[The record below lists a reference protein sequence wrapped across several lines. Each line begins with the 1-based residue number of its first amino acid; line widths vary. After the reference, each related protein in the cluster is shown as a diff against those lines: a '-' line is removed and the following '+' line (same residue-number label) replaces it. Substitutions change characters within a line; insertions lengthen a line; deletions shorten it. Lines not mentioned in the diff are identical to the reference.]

1 MSSQSSVCIPTV
13 GNAGRWLWFF
23 SWSKIV
29 ILDYALHQNPD
40 AELLALTT
48 VITGIMVYVCSALR
62 ASLTTQANPSQG
74 YRSEISGDEALE
86 LTRWFQFILIWKQPW
101 TQNIRPPLTLYSLGM
116 TTCWWTEGVRRLREN
131 VVHSPPN
138 LQELLRNSQKKF
150 QGCLWKVLFI
160 YLFAMIL
167 GSHTSLPFGCI
178 SKLLGNFGDTLAQV
192 HIWYHVDP
200 KYTLLASVSILV
212 PHKDSR
218 AFISYLWSSLH

>member
-48 VITGIMVYVCSALR
+48 VITGIMVYVGWALR

-74 YRSEISGDEALE
+74 CRSEISGDEALE

-116 TTCWWTEGVRRLREN
+116 TTCWWTEGVRRLREKCGPF
-131 VVHSPPN
+131 SPKPTGAFK
-138 LQELLRNSQKKF
+138 EVTGRNSKDVSGRF
-150 QGCLWKVLFI
+150 YSFI
-160 YLFAMIL
+160 YL
-167 GSHTSLPFGCI
+167 
-178 SKLLGNFGDTLAQV
+178 
-192 HIWYHVDP
+192 
-200 KYTLLASVSILV
+200 
-212 PHKDSR
+212 
-218 AFISYLWSSLH
+218 LWS

>member
-48 VITGIMVYVCSALR
+48 VITGIMVYVCWALR

-138 LQELLRNSQKKF
+138 LQELLRKSQEEIPRMSLEGF
-150 QGCLWKVLFI
+150 IHLFI
-160 YLFAMIL
+160 CYDPRFPYISAIRLYFQAPWKL
-167 GSHTSLPFGCI
+167 WRYTGPSSH
-178 SKLLGNFGDTLAQV
+178 
-192 HIWYHVDP
+192 
-200 KYTLLASVSILV
+200 LV
-212 PHKDSR
+212 PCRSKIHTVG
-218 AFISYLWSSLH
+218 IC